1 MSNYVPRLKKI
12 YTETIT
18 PELTKE
24 FGYTTVMQVPK
35 LVKIVLS
42 MGVGEALT
50 NKKLLD
56 AAVTDLGTITGQKAV
71 KTKAK
76 KSIANFKLREGHE
89 IGVMVTLRGAKMYEF
104 LDRFINI
111 ALPRVKDFRGVNP
124 NGFDGRGNYS
134 LGVTEQIIF
143 PEIDFDKIEK
153 IAGLNIN
160 VVTTA
165 KTDKEAR
172 ALLLKFGMPFRK

>member
-89 IGVMVTLRGAKMYEF
+89 IGAWMNF
-104 LDRFINI
+104 WI
-111 ALPRVKDFRGVNP
+111 ALLILRCLVLKISAVSIRMGLT
-124 NGFDGRGNYS
+124 G
-134 LGVTEQIIF
+134 EEII
-143 PEIDFDKIEK
+143 P
-153 IAGLNIN
+153 
-160 VVTTA
+160 
-165 KTDKEAR
+165 
-172 ALLLKFGMPFRK
+172 

>member
-1 MSNYVPRLKKI
+1 
-12 YTETIT
+12 
-18 PELTKE
+18 
-24 FGYTTVMQVPK
+24 
-35 LVKIVLS
+35 
-42 MGVGEALT
+42 
-50 NKKLLD
+50 
-56 AAVTDLGTITGQKAV
+56 
-71 KTKAK
+71 
-76 KSIANFKLREGHE
+76 
-89 IGVMVTLRGAKMYEF
+89 MVTLRGAKMYEF

>member
-56 AAVTDLGTITGQKAV
+56 AAVTDLGTITGQK
-71 KTKAK
+71 
-76 KSIANFKLREGHE
+76 R
-89 IGVMVTLRGAKMYEF
+89 
-104 LDRFINI
+104 
-111 ALPRVKDFRGVNP
+111 
-124 NGFDGRGNYS
+124 
-134 LGVTEQIIF
+134 
-143 PEIDFDKIEK
+143 
-153 IAGLNIN
+153 
-160 VVTTA
+160 
-165 KTDKEAR
+165 
-172 ALLLKFGMPFRK
+172 

>member
-1 MSNYVPRLKKI
+1 MDNYVARLKKV
-12 YTETIT
+12 YTEKIT

-42 MGVGEALT
+42 MGVGDALT

-56 AAVTDLGTITGQKAV
+56 AAVTDLSTIAGQKAV

-89 IGVMVTLRGAKMYEF
+89 IGAKVTLRGARMYEF
-104 LDRFINI
+104 LDRFVNV

-134 LGVTEQIIF
+134 LGITEQIIF

-153 IAGLNIN
+153 ISGLNIN

-165 KTDKEAR
+165 KTDKEAY
-172 ALLLKFGMPFRK
+172 ALLHKFGMPFRK

>member
-12 YTETIT
+12 DTEPIT

-89 IGVMVTLRGAKMYEF
+89 IGAMVTLRGAKMYEF
-104 LDRFINI
+104 LDRFINV

-124 NGFDGRGNYS
+124 NGFDGRGNYA
-134 LGVTEQIIF
+134 LGVKEQLIF
-143 PEIDFDKIEK
+143 PEIEYDKIDK
-153 IAGLNIN
+153 VRGMDVIF
-160 VVTTA
+160 VTTA
-165 KTDKEAR
+165 NTDEEAR
-172 ALLLKFGMPFRK
+172 ELLTLFNMPFFK